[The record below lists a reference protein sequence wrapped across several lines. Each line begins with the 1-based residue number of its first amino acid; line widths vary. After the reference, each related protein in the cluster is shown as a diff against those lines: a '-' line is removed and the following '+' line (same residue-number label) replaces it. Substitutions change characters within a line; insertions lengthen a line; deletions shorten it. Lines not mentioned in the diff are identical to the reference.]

1 MKRDLSKDTSCLVM
15 LVMVCFLILPP
26 MVMASDTTIKNI
38 REGLHPEYTRIVFDS
53 SGKTPEGMGPAQTD
67 FISLR
72 YAGLAVTPALDQIS
86 GALRGAVDRIELIE
100 GEGQAELRL
109 LFKAPG
115 ARVKSMVMPSVS
127 NSDKDYR
134 LVVDIY
140 SAPSAAKSAAAAPE
154 AAAVAQP
161 VPQPVSVG
169 VVSAASVAAVP
180 AVAAAAEAIEKPG
193 DVDSA
198 PAADMPAA
206 SDQPAVDQD
215 EAAAAVE
222 AEPDPELS
230 PWVVSAE
237 ASLILRSSDVEG
249 DSAKFE
255 EYRDITAPVSGDLEI
270 DVEKDRDYYLRGEAV
285 GIGQDDQFVGAEG
298 GRYGKFGIDATWDK
312 IIHRYA
318 YDART
323 LYSGVGTGY
332 MSLDDNLQADI
343 QSAPNAVEV
352 ANRLSG
358 YMTTSSVTGDPDTTR
373 DQRKL
378 GFDLLA
384 FDPFTLRLDLAN
396 ETREGTRPFA
406 GAFNNSQMVELFEPV
421 DYDTTDMKISG
432 EYAQA
437 PFLLNVAYQYS
448 QFKNNVDT
456 LRFDNPLRA
465 TDAVGGPSN
474 GTIDLAPDNQYH
486 NINVNGALTHL
497 PWRSQITASAAWSRM
512 TQDDALVPFTS
523 NTAITAPALPAERV
537 DARVNTSLY
546 KFRFTS
552 KPLSFMRVKGSFR
565 YYDYDNQTGVIEFPD
580 GYVETDDFPVT
591 TAVRN
596 LPTSYTQT
604 QAGAEVGFDVF
615 TRSNLTLG
623 YRYEKTDRTNREVS
637 EQEDHIM
644 KASLDTRVLDW
655 LDLRTSYARTERD
668 IGDYRYDVYLE
679 GGQDLEQLPQL
690 RMYDQADLTRDFFE
704 ILATVYPTDALA
716 LSGSAAYGTDDF
728 HNSPYGLIED
738 NRYVFS
744 FDTDYA
750 LGDRLTLNLFYTHEI
765 YENEQRARQNGG
777 ATDFDWTADGKDLVD
792 TLGGGFKLAL
802 IPDLLDL
809 DLIYAYSDVDGN
821 LEFSSPSGSFDDFF
835 AVDDTKTHMLNT
847 KLIYHNTSLDF
858 DVAVGYLWEKF
869 DYTDFAAE
877 GFSYVPTDTVG
888 NYQGALLSGTLPQDY
903 DAHVVY
909 TRITFRYR

>member
-1 MKRDLSKDTSCLVM
+1 
-15 LVMVCFLILPP
+15 
-26 MVMASDTTIKNI
+26 
-38 REGLHPEYTRIVFDS
+38 
-53 SGKTPEGMGPAQTD
+53 PA
-67 FISLR
+67 
-72 YAGLAVTPALDQIS
+72 
-86 GALRGAVDRIELIE
+86 
-100 GEGQAELRL
+100 
-109 LFKAPG
+109 
-115 ARVKSMVMPSVS
+115 
-127 NSDKDYR
+127 
-134 LVVDIY
+134 
-140 SAPSAAKSAAAAPE
+140 
-154 AAAVAQP
+154 
-161 VPQPVSVG
+161 
-169 VVSAASVAAVP
+169 P
-180 AVAAAAEAIEKPG
+180 AV
-193 DVDSA
+193 
-198 PAADMPAA
+198 DMPAA

-255 EYRDITAPVSGDLEI
+255 EYRDITAPVSGDVEI

-298 GRYGKFGIDATWDK
+298 GRYGKFGIDATWDQF
-312 IIHRYA
+312 IHRYA

-323 LYSGVGTGY
+323 LYSGVGSGY

-358 YMTTSSVTGDPDTTR
+358 YVTTSSVTGDPVTTR

-378 GFDLLA
+378 GFNLLA
-384 FDPFTLRLDLAN
+384 FDPFTLRVDLAN
-396 ETREGTRPFA
+396 EKREGTRPFA
-406 GAFNNSQMVELFEPV
+406 GAFNNSQMVELFDPV

-591 TAVRN
+591 TAIRN

-623 YRYEKTDRTNREVS
+623 YRYEKTDRTNREVA

-728 HNSPYGLIED
+728 HDSPYGLIED

-792 TLGGGFKLAL
+792 TIGGGFKLAL

-821 LEFSSPSGSFDDFF
+821 LEFSSPSGSFEDFF

-869 DYTDFAAE
+869 VYTDFAAE
-877 GFSYVPTDTVG
+877 GFSYVPTDTTG

-909 TRITFRYR
+909 TKITFRYR

>member
-1 MKRDLSKDTSCLVM
+1 MKRDLSKDPCRLVM
-15 LVMVCFLILPP
+15 LIMVCFLLLPP
-26 MVMASDTTIKNI
+26 TVMASDTTINNI
-38 REGLHPEYTRIVFDS
+38 REGLHPEYTRIVFDC

-86 GALRGAVDRIELIE
+86 GALRGAVDRIEMRA
-100 GEGQAELRL
+100 AERQTEIRL

-115 ARVKSMVMPSVS
+115 ARVKPMLIPSAS
-127 NSDKDYR
+127 NPGKDYR
-134 LVVDIY
+134 LVLDIY
-140 SAPSAAKSAAAAPE
+140 PEPAAEKASAVSP
-154 AAAVAQP
+154 AAAVVPSP
-161 VPQPVSVG
+161 VPQPMSAG
-169 VVSAASVAAVP
+169 VVSAAGVAAAPMVAAVAEPVEKQGGVDP
-180 AVAAAAEAIEKPG
+180 ATP
-193 DVDSA
+193 
-198 PAADMPAA
+198 ADMPAA
-206 SDQPAVDQD
+206 SAQPAVEQD
-215 EAAAAVE
+215 EPAAAETGTGPE
-222 AEPDPELS
+222 AS
-230 PWVVSAE
+230 QVVVSAE
-237 ASLILRSSDVEG
+237 ASLILRSANGEG

-255 EYRDITAPVSGDLEI
+255 EYRDITAPVSGDLSI
-270 DVEKDRDYYLRGEAV
+270 DVEKDRDYYLRGKAV

-323 LYSGVGTGY
+323 LYSGVGSGVMT
-332 MSLDDNLQADI
+332 LDDNLQADI

-352 ANRLSG
+352 ASRLNG
-358 YMTTSSVTGDPDTTR
+358 YMASAVTGDPDTTR
-373 DQRKL
+373 DNRKL
-378 GFDLLA
+378 GLNLLA
-384 FDPFTLRLDLAN
+384 FDPFTLRVDLAN

-406 GAFNNSQMVELFEPV
+406 GAFNSSQMVALFEPV

-437 PFLLNVAYQYS
+437 PFLLNVAYQFS

-486 NINVNGALTHL
+486 NLNVNGALTHL

-546 KFRFTS
+546 NVRFTS

-565 YYDYDNQTGVIEFPD
+565 YYDYDNQTGVIDFPN
-580 GYVETDDFPVT
+580 GYVETDDSPVT
-591 TAVRN
+591 TAIRN

-604 QAGAEVGFDVF
+604 QAGADVGFDVF

-623 YRYEKTDRTNREVS
+623 YTYEKTDRTNREVA

-644 KASLDTRVLDW
+644 KASLDTRALDW
-655 LDLRTSYARTERD
+655 LDLRTSYARTQRD
-668 IGDYRYDVYLE
+668 IGDYRYDVYLD
-679 GGQDLEQLPQL
+679 GGQDLGQLPQL
-690 RMYDQADLTRDFFE
+690 RKYDQADLTRDFIEF
-704 ILATVYPTDALA
+704 LATVYPTDALA
-716 LSGSAAYGTDDF
+716 MSGSVAYGTDDF
-728 HNSPYGLIED
+728 RNSPYGLIED

-744 FDTDYA
+744 FDTDYS
-750 LGDRLTLNLFYTHEI
+750 LGERLTLNLFYTHEI

-802 IPDLLDL
+802 IPDLLEL
-809 DLIYAYSDVDGN
+809 DLTYAYSDVDGN
-821 LEFSSPSGSFDDFF
+821 LEFSSPSGSFDDFS

-847 KLIYHNTSLDF
+847 KLVYHNASLDF
-858 DVAVGYLWEKF
+858 DVALGYLWEKF
-869 DYTDFAAE
+869 DYTDFSAE
-877 GFSYVPTDTVG
+877 GFSYVPTDTAG
-888 NYQGALLSGTLPQDY
+888 NYQGALLAGTLPQDY
-903 DAHVVY
+903 DAHVIY
-909 TRITFRYR
+909 TKITIRYH